1 MTKTFDYFKIIG
13 KYILKIS
20 KIITITLGCI
30 AFIMCAL
37 AFTSAPYWTRYWL
50 GTTQGKYYFNPDYI
64 VMLGGSG
71 MPSEDNLM
79 RLYHTASV
87 SKKYPSAFVIILHPK
102 DSTVYWKM
110 KNELLAKNI
119 DSTKIS
125 FDTIGTNTR
134 SQALGLVE
142 TIPTIIDSK
151 IVIVTSPE
159 HVLRSVLVFRKAGF
173 KNIGACP
180 ATDSDM
186 NIDLSFDG
194 KKLGGRKYIPDVG
207 ENINMRYNFWSYL
220 KIEIICLREFTAL
233 GYYKLKGWI

>member
-13 KYILKIS
+13 KYFLKTF
-20 KIITITLGCI
+20 KIITIILGCT
-30 AFIMCAL
+30 ALAMCIL

-50 GTTQGKYYFNPDYI
+50 GTTQGKYYFKPDYI

-79 RLYHTASV
+79 RLYHTAAIA
-87 SKKYPSAFVIILHPK
+87 KKYPEAFVVILHPK
-102 DSTVYWKM
+102 DSTVSWKM
-110 KNELLAKNI
+110 KNELLIKMV

-134 SQALGLVE
+134 AQALGLLE
-142 TIPTIIDSK
+142 IIPSIVNSK
-151 IVIVTSPE
+151 TVIVTSPE
-159 HVLRSVLVFRKAGF
+159 HVLRSILVFRKAGF
-173 KNIGACP
+173 KNLGASP
-180 ATDSDM
+180 AMDSDM
-186 NIDLSFDG
+186 NTNLSFDG
-194 KKLGGRKYIPDVG
+194 NKLGGRKYIPDVG
-207 ENINMRYNFWSYL
+207 ENIDVRYNFWSYL

>member
-1 MTKTFDYFKIIG
+1 MNKKIEYFKIIE
-13 KYILKIS
+13 KYILKTL
-20 KIITITLGCI
+20 KIITVTLGCI
-30 AFIMCAL
+30 AFIMCIL

-50 GTTQGKYYFNPDYI
+50 GTTQGKYCFNPDYI

-79 RLYHTASV
+79 RLYHTAIV
-87 SKKYPSAFVIILHPK
+87 AKKYPKATVFILHPK

-110 KNELLAKNI
+110 KNELIDKQI
-119 DSTKIS
+119 DSSRIS
-125 FDTIGTNTR
+125 FDSIGTNTR
-134 SQALGLVE
+134 AQALGLLK
-142 TIPTIIDSK
+142 INPKIIDSK

-159 HVLRSVLVFRKAGF
+159 HVLRSILVFRKAGF
-173 KNIGACP
+173 KNVGACP
-180 ATDSDM
+180 AMDSDM

-194 KKLGGRKYIPDVG
+194 KKLGGRRYIPDVG
-207 ENINMRYNFWSYL
+207 KNINMRYNFWSYL